1 MFLVT
6 EDNIFR
12 VARSYAAACVLFRLC
27 FPCVG
32 DVFRVRSGSVLMNQQ
47 GTHYQHKGNIT

>member
-1 MFLVT
+1 MISVT

-27 FPCVG
+27 FLCVG
-32 DVFRVRSGSVLMNQQ
+32 DVFLVQSGFVKNQTGQ
-47 GTHYQHKGNIT
+47 GIVFKSF